1 MGHTNSRRENTV
13 LVTELL
19 LRIFDAAM
27 GLCPSSTWAVVGTI
41 IMSTLDWLTVSA
53 VCWCIFAVKLGVH
66 VGAKEECC
74 ESDDGRRDKLH
85 FGKSMARC
93 GSHAT
98 TVDLVQVVANIK
110 HDELPRK
117 PFKIPT
123 KPRRRERLTFD
134 KAQTPE
140 SDNQDMSCRG
150 SWHLHDQIHDQQFSL
165 DPADDIRLSFSS
177 GIMTPTFLNPPGQLR
192 AGKS

>member
-1 MGHTNSRRENTV
+1 MS
-13 LVTELL
+13 LC
-19 LRIFDAAM
+19 LRCIPTM
-27 GLCPSSTWAVVGTI
+27 NL
-41 IMSTLDWLTVSA
+41 VSA
-53 VCWCIFAVKLGVH
+53 FVCVEKVLG
-66 VGAKEECC
+66 
-74 ESDDGRRDKLH
+74 SY
-85 FGKSMARC
+85 
-93 GSHAT
+93 HAT

-140 SDNQDMSCRG
+140 SDNQDMSCRV

-165 DPADDIRLSFSS
+165 DPADDTRLSFSS
-177 GIMTPTFLNPPGQLR
+177 GIMTPTFLHPPGQLR
-192 AGKS
+192 AGKSQILWRSIAKTLPRESIPTPLLTAL